1 MNLWERRLMRNE
13 HQRRRDVEAAYDDT
27 YQPGPPDPADRSLAW
42 YYLAWAIFGGLAAT
56 GALWWMGV
64 L

>member
-1 MNLWERRLMRNE
+1 MKPRPIKE
-13 HQRRRDVEAAYDDT
+13 VEAAWEDLTSRHYDDT
-27 YQPGPPDPADRSLAW
+27 YQPGPPDIADRSVGW
-42 YYLAWAIFGGLAAT
+42 YYLAWAIIGGLAAT

>member
-1 MNLWERRLMRNE
+1 MITDKT
-13 HQRRRDVEAAYDDT
+13 RDALREAQGALTAQAYDDT